1 MNSTF
6 KRTRNLGGAS
16 ALAHSNLT
24 PSYEKGLSYRSLYI
38 TCINN
43 SDDFNFGQKMSQKN
57 KTVSANCP
65 KFFRN
70 DIK

>member
-1 MNSTF
+1 M
-6 KRTRNLGGAS
+6 
-16 ALAHSNLT
+16 AHSNLT

-43 SDDFNFGQKMSQKN
+43 SDDFNFGQKNVPKKIKLFQQIVRN
-57 KTVSANCP
+57 FCP
-65 KFFRN
+65 KFVRN